1 MSKLDRYENRLVTN
15 AANGSSG
22 LEKRQD
28 VSEDDPNDSD
38 ASLDEILEE
47 LDYND
52 DNEFLQQYREQRLQQ
67 IATEMR
73 KIKDNV
79 ETEHYGQLITVD
91 DENEVMKLTTNTDQ
105 VVIHFG
111 LENFRKCNVM
121 DSKLSQLAS
130 KHLLT
135 KFLRV
140 SVDKCPF
147 LVAKLQ
153 VQVLPF
159 VVAYKKGVERVRI
172 VGFSRLGNQP
182 DDFDVS
188 VLEKVLFDAGVL
200 AKRAGAGS
208 GHQGGSKWNDS
219 EDNGSD
225 LDI

>member
-1 MSKLDRYENRLVTN
+1 MSTLERYENRLLDKAV
-15 AANGSSG
+15 NGGASS
-22 LEKRQD
+22 EKKD
-28 VSEDDPNDSD
+28 DLSEDHSDSD

-47 LDYND
+47 LDYNE

-67 IATEMR
+67 IATDMR
-73 KIKDNV
+73 KIKGNV
-79 ETEHYGQLITVD
+79 ESENYGQLTTV
-91 DENEVMKLTTNTDQ
+91 ENENEIMRLTTNTDQ

-111 LENFRKCNVM
+111 LESFRKCRVM

-147 LVAKLQ
+147 LVSKLQ

-159 VVAYKKGVERVRI
+159 VVAYKNGVERTRI
-172 VGFSRLGNQP
+172 VGFAQLGNQP

-188 VLEKVLFDAGVL
+188 VLENVLFGAGVL
-200 AKRAGAGS
+200 ANRAGSHKLRFGET
-208 GHQGGSKWNDS
+208 